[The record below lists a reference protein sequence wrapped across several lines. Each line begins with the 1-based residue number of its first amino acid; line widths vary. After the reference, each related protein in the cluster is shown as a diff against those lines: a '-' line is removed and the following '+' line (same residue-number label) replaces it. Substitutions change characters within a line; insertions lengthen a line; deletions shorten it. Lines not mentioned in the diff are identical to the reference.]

1 MIQKYLS
8 LRSVQAVLTIIIYS
22 FVAKHLPEDI
32 HRFLYTIS
40 LLIKDLVVLM
50 MPITVFAFIAHTISS
65 FKSKAILFIMILLC
79 FEITSNLTSVW
90 YAIISAEGVSSG
102 FASLE
107 IIKLDTDF
115 GPLWR
120 MSFEKPWWWGAN
132 YGSFLGLFFG
142 LFVALVQNA
151 TLKAGLEVVKISMEF
166 ILTKVFARFIPIF
179 VLGFVAQIYKTGM
192 LNHMASH
199 YGILVIYLL
208 FFMYCYIFLIFF
220 IGAKFNLR
228 TTFTHI
234 KNMLPAW
241 SISLTTGCSLSTM
254 PWTIKGASQNLDNPD
269 LAKALIPAT
278 TNIQQIGDC
287 IMNTFLCVLIYN
299 HFYGHLP
306 DFEMLLNFSIVF
318 VLMRFATAAIIGGA
332 IFVMLPIY
340 QEHLSFN
347 NEMIAIILAMNVVL
361 DPIVTSSNVV
371 ANGGL
376 ARIFELV
383 WSKIHRMRKSKVKPS
398 EDMWASV

>member
-1 MIQKYLS
+1 MIKKYLS
-8 LRSVQAVLTIIIYS
+8 LRSVQAVLTILVYAAI
-22 FVAKHLPEDI
+22 AEQLPENV
-32 HRFLYTIS
+32 HKVLYTIS

-50 MPITVFAFIAHTISS
+50 MPLTVFAFIAHTISS
-65 FKSKAILFIMILLC
+65 FKSKAVLFIIILLC
-79 FEITSNLTSVW
+79 FETISNFSSVW
-90 YAIISAEGVSSG
+90 YAIISAEAVSSG
-102 FASLE
+102 FAALD
-107 IIKLDTDF
+107 IIKLDSDF

-120 MSFEKPWWWGAN
+120 LSIEKPWWWGADK
-132 YGSFLGLFFG
+132 GSFLGLFVG
-142 LFVALVQNA
+142 LFIALVQHS
-151 TLKAGLEVVKISMEF
+151 TLKTSLEVLKISMEF
-166 ILTKVFARFIPIF
+166 VLTKVFARFIPVF

-192 LNHMASH
+192 LNHMAVH
-199 YGILVIYLL
+199 YGMLVLYLICFL
-208 FFMYCYIFLIFF
+208 YSYIFLIFL
-220 IGAKFNLR
+220 IGARFNISTAFNHMRNLL
-228 TTFTHI
+228 T
-234 KNMLPAW
+234 AW

-254 PWTIKGASQNLDNPD
+254 PWTIKGAAQNLDNPD

-306 DFEMLLNFSIVF
+306 DFDMLLKFSCIF
-318 VLMRFATAAIIGGA
+318 VLARFATAAVIGGA

-340 QEHLSFN
+340 QDYLNFN

-361 DPIVTSSNVV
+361 DPIVTSSNVI

-376 ARIFELV
+376 ARVFELV
-383 WSKIHRMRKSKVKPS
+383 WSKVHKMRKSKVKPS